1 MNPQIHS
8 LLETWQQNRD
18 PQLLAETLSL
28 MESETARIV
37 KEHEEN
43 GRTFGS
49 IIESSVMIGLARELS
64 EALWQ
69 QPEEDAAFSRA
80 LHCWRNVVFATANE
94 LATMGPLMLQYAAW
108 QLRKGDTAKAEG
120 VYWAIA
126 QDFIVALEEAE
137 EILEEDTSNDPTWK
151 FASNDPQLYRNGYP
165 LSRRPRRG
173 GTPRYRAGHH
183 ATHGKVAAL
192 LGQGSGAG
200 LTARLPTS

>member
-1 MNPQIHS
+1 MNSQIHS
-8 LLETWQQNRD
+8 LLEAWQQNHD

-108 QLRKGDTAKAEG
+108 QVRKGDTAKAEG

-137 EILEEDTSNDPTWK
+137 EILEEDTSNDP
-151 FASNDPQLYRNGYP
+151 QLYSIKYLETAARYLAAHGEAEHRATAQDIMQRMEK
-165 LSRRPRRG
+165 L
-173 GTPRYRAGHH
+173 PRYWDREAE
-183 ATHGKVAAL
+183 
-192 LGQGSGAG
+192 QG
-200 LTARLPTS
+200 

>member
-1 MNPQIHS
+1 MNSQIHS
-8 LLETWQQNRD
+8 LLEAWQQNHD

-49 IIESSVMIGLARELS
+49 MIESSVMIGLARELS

-137 EILEEDTSNDPTWK
+137 EILEEDTSNAPTWK
-151 FASNDPQLYRNGYP
+151 FASNDPQLYSIKYLETAARYLAAHGEAEHRSTAQDIMQRMEK
-165 LSRRPRRG
+165 L
-173 GTPRYRAGHH
+173 PRYWDREA
-183 ATHGKVAAL
+183 
-192 LGQGSGAG
+192 GQG
-200 LTARLPTS
+200 